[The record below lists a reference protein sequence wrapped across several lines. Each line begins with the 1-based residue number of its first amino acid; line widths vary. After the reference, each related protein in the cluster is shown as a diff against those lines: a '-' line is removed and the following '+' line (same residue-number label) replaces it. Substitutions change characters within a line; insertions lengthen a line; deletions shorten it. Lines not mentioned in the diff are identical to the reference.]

1 MKIEAGK
8 YYRTR
13 RGTVVGPM
21 QATNSKTY
29 WAWVCNGTRCTA
41 NGRYYND
48 NEESA
53 ADLISEVYIS
63 DTPPSDDVML
73 NLSEIARTK
82 FKAMGEGN
90 FGVDENPPCGI
101 RLRWLVEVVDR
112 PHDTLLNVPTPP
124 ADAPA
129 APPDSPKGSM
139 LKPQDWRRLKPI
151 EPAPEA
157 KTLRDEFAM
166 AALTGL
172 LANSVDDGSMGAED
186 WASDAYLF
194 ADKMM
199 EARKK

>member
-13 RGTVVGPM
+13 GGRIIGPM
-21 QATNSKTY
+21 RHVVYRAEKWKF
-29 WAWVCNGTRCTA
+29 WALGFNDGAPCWTDE
-41 NGRYYND
+41 GRWCEFD
-48 NEESA
+48 DSHDM
-53 ADLISEVYIS
+53 DLISEVYVS
-63 DTPPSDDVML
+63 DTPPSD
-73 NLSEIARTK
+73 
-82 FKAMGEGN
+82 
-90 FGVDENPPCGI
+90 
-101 RLRWLVEVVDR
+101 
-112 PHDTLLNVPTPP
+112 
-124 ADAPA
+124 
-129 APPDSPKGSM
+129 
-139 LKPQDWRRLKPI
+139 

-172 LANSVDDGSMGAED
+172 LANAVNNGRMGAED